1 MFTAVLSVL
10 QEQIRD
16 LFDVESTHW
25 QAAPVTFAFVIPLTW
40 EILIFRTGDFDKLF
54 LGRTTGKSRSHT
66 VTPFSNGTFHHTE

>member
-1 MFTAVLSVL
+1 MLTAELSVF

-25 QAAPVTFAFVIPLTW
+25 EAAPVTFAFVIPSTW
-40 EILIFRTGDFDKLF
+40 EILIFRTGDFDNLF

-66 VTPFSNGTFHHTE
+66 VTHLSNGTFHHTE